1 MLSKAL
7 VSDPAHRPDDLKA
20 LGQALHNLAPEAS
33 AAVPSGNEAHLDGD
47 EDFEVDVRLSMIPP
61 AAAKP
66 VVIPMAAMPVDAFGV
81 ATMQAPKVTSR
92 NDPTSRLADLKARL
106 ESDPRPRYVV
116 IQDGMD
122 HGPFS
127 AVELLQQIA
136 TNTFT
141 EDSVL
146 RDVFSQEE
154 RTIKDWDEFAP
165 FAEQA
170 KLHREIKAEKV
181 ELEKTITAEN
191 KATTSKALVGGAALA
206 GITLIIG
213 AIVLKARGSRD
224 DTLTVTGDTAVAVD
238 VAGNVKT
245 GAQTK
250 AGGVGSGVRLS
261 TAGGFPVLPGGMS
274 CEAAQSKYVEEMKVG
289 EKGAPDL
296 TQGQFASVLNN
307 GSYLTGCSVPD
318 STQVNICAAVQN
330 GRAVGVTVTMQPPS
344 PGAQSCVASKIRGVS
359 FPSNPKLDIAR
370 TTFKCSAPLAPQR
383 GCAGR
388 TACARARWRRAAA
401 VPVATALSEDD
412 ANRVVLALQRAGR
425 PRRQRGGPDG
435 RGPLPGA
442 GQPGRGQPRA
452 WCAARRR
459 AAAPAV
465 ARGPRGGGQVVA
477 GAQRWR
483 RARAVHRGARRR
495 PRADPDAASTG
506 VVAARVHL
514 SSAAARAAR
523 RELRSE
529 ATASVLVKHRGAAPG
544 RPRGGAA
551 AGRRGRGGPPAAD
564 VAVVLVPRLPQAR
577 RPVAS

>member
-1 MLSKAL
+1 MSSATPLATPLPVGAAISSNSLRATIEARRAQGERFTLAEATALLVPLCIDLAQRHDDGSTFFLSPSSVLLSGSTPGLDPASARALPTLPRDKACLAPEERGGQAGGARASVFSVGAILYELVTGESVGPGMRRPTEIAPQLPASVETVLSKAL

-33 AAVPSGNEAHLDGD
+33 AAVPSGDEAHLDGD

-66 VVIPMAAMPVDAFGV
+66 VVIPVAAMPVDAFGV
-81 ATMQAPKVTSR
+81 ATMQAPKVVQR

-154 RTIKDWDEFAP
+154 RTLKDWDEFAP

-181 ELEKTITAEN
+181 ELEKTITAEK

-224 DTLTVTGDTAVAVD
+224 DTLAVTGDTAVAVD

-245 GAQTK
+245 GGQAKT
-250 AGGVGSGVRLS
+250 GGVGSGVRLS

-296 TQGQFASVLNN
+296 TQGQFAAVLNN
-307 GSYLTGCSVPD
+307 GTYLNGCGVPE

-344 PGAQSCVASKIRGVS
+344 PGAQSCVASKIRGVA

-370 TTFKCSAPLAPQR
+370 TTFK
-383 GCAGR
+383 
-388 TACARARWRRAAA
+388 
-401 VPVATALSEDD
+401 
-412 ANRVVLALQRAGR
+412 
-425 PRRQRGGPDG
+425 
-435 RGPLPGA
+435 
-442 GQPGRGQPRA
+442 
-452 WCAARRR
+452 
-459 AAAPAV
+459 
-465 ARGPRGGGQVVA
+465 
-477 GAQRWR
+477 
-483 RARAVHRGARRR
+483 
-495 PRADPDAASTG
+495 
-506 VVAARVHL
+506 
-514 SSAAARAAR
+514 
-523 RELRSE
+523 
-529 ATASVLVKHRGAAPG
+529 
-544 RPRGGAA
+544 
-551 AGRRGRGGPPAAD
+551 
-564 VAVVLVPRLPQAR
+564 
-577 RPVAS
+577 